1 MADAQV
7 AHNHHHHD
15 EHNKRVSF
23 GAEDQVKMIVYEE
36 GPIETTVV
44 HTSYT
49 SEVGTPSKIRVTS
62 TENNDP
68 QAPTQILPPQQI
80 EEIRHVPVSPPLPS
94 LVNHDEI
101 QRRRMEQENTE
112 NPFRP
117 EEVLYHEVD
126 PIVEAY
132 RTKPY
137 PPSNPSSP
145 INSPIKNNRAST
157 SPAAPNGHSAAN
169 AEEHE
174 RLIKTTTVEATKG
187 ANGGTPKSK
196 SGPALP
202 DHNDV
207 TQPMVNGEQP
217 GRVEVVH
224 IDEKKK
230 KCACCS
236 IQ

>member
-7 AHNHHHHD
+7 AHPHHD

-36 GPIETTVV
+36 GPIEHTTV
-44 HTSYT
+44 HTSYV
-49 SEVGTPSKIRVTS
+49 SDVGTPSKIRVTS

-68 QAPTQILPPQQI
+68 LFPTQISPPQQI

-94 LVNHDEI
+94 LLK
-101 QRRRMEQENTE
+101 RMEQENTE

-117 EEVLYHEVD
+117 DEVLFHEVD

-145 INSPIKNNRAST
+145 LASPTKHNRRPSGGASPQQNGNSSNT
-157 SPAAPNGHSAAN
+157 
-169 AEEHE
+169 EEHE
-174 RLIKTTTVEATKG
+174 RLLKSTTVDATD
-187 ANGGTPKSK
+187 ANGGTPATKK
-196 SGPALP
+196 GGPALP
-202 DHNDV
+202 DVNDIAP
-207 TQPMVNGEQP
+207 PMVNGEQP
-217 GRVEVVH
+217 GHVELVH

>member
-49 SEVGTPSKIRVTS
+49 
-62 TENNDP
+62 
-68 QAPTQILPPQQI
+68 
-80 EEIRHVPVSPPLPS
+80 
-94 LVNHDEI
+94 
-101 QRRRMEQENTE
+101 RRMEQENTE

>member
-1 MADAQV
+1 MKFFPFSD
-7 AHNHHHHD
+7 
-15 EHNKRVSF
+15 
-23 GAEDQVKMIVYEE
+23 
-36 GPIETTVV
+36 
-44 HTSYT
+44 
-49 SEVGTPSKIRVTS
+49 VGTPSKIRVTS

-68 QAPTQILPPQQI
+68 PFPKQISPPQQI

-94 LVNHDEI
+94 LLK
-101 QRRRMEQENTE
+101 RMEQENTE

-117 EEVLYHEVD
+117 DEVLFHEVD

-145 INSPIKNNRAST
+145 VHSPTKNNRRLSGGAS
-157 SPAAPNGHSAAN
+157 PQQNGGSSS

-174 RLIKTTTVEATKG
+174 RLIKSTTVDATD
-187 ANGGTPKSK
+187 ANGEAPTTKKG
-196 SGPALP
+196 GPALP
-202 DHNDV
+202 DVNDISPPV
-207 TQPMVNGEQP
+207 VSSEQP
-217 GRVEVVH
+217 GRVEMVH
-224 IDEKKK
+224 IDEKKR